1 MAQVRCISLI
11 FGFICTFDIFLFS
24 SCDIRYTEG
33 VQSLNWAKIM
43 KTITDDPEAFF
54 ETGGWTFLDPE
65 SGSENERGSDEED
78 SEEDEYAPTDLDDE
92 EEDESESEYSEDVD
106 SSDLSD
112 DSGSG
117 SEDGEGGESDE
128 SGKDWSDLEREAAEA
143 DRENANFE
151 DDYSRNRGKK
161 GGAPPPSSKR

>member
-1 MAQVRCISLI
+1 MLI
-11 FGFICTFDIFLFS
+11 VINACYINIHFFVFS

-65 SGSENERGSDEED
+65 SGSEGERGSDEED

-92 EEDESESEYSEDVD
+92 EEDES
-106 SSDLSD
+106 D
-112 DSGSG
+112 DSG
-117 SEDGEGGESDE
+117 
-128 SGKDWSDLEREAAEA
+128 
-143 DRENANFE
+143 N
-151 DDYSRNRGKK
+151 YYH
-161 GGAPPPSSKR
+161 